1 MATKKKGGAT
11 APAQAN
17 ASVSNDAPASLLRKI
32 SPRTVI
38 AEKIGTLA
46 PKEGAPA
53 VDLLKVFGVATGTK
67 TGETQYGEWTA
78 LTGMFEAVR
87 VSDGARFQGGAC
99 FLPGAAG
106 EMLIGA
112 LRASKEK
119 DPDASVHFAVMIGVK
134 GITKRDGTAGYEFTT
149 REIVKVQQADALAD
163 LRAKALEYD
172 AD

>member
-1 MATKKKGGAT
+1 MATKKKGGAS
-11 APAQAN
+11 
-17 ASVSNDAPASLLRKI
+17 ASSAADNSASNDAPASLLRKI

-38 AEKIGTLA
+38 AEKIGSLA
-46 PKEGAPA
+46 PKEGEAPI
-53 VDLLKVFGVATGTK
+53 DLLKVFGVATGTK
-67 TGETQYGEWTA
+67 TGETQYGDWTA

-87 VSDGARFQGGAC
+87 VSDGARFQGGTC

-112 LRASKEK
+112 LQAAKVK

-163 LRAKALEYD
+163 LRAKALDYD
-172 AD
+172 G